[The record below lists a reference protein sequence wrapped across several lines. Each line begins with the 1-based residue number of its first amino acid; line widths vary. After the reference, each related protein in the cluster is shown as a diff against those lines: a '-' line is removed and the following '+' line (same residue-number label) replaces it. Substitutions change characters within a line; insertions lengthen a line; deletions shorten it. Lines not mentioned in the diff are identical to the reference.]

1 MKTILVYIIMCFVS
15 LSVYAQ
21 AQVKDR
27 SYADKQVH
35 RINKVVPLSESQKT
49 RIKSLNVDY
58 KSTTDSIT
66 RSISNSE
73 DEYQKK
79 YDAAKAYH
87 ENLMKTLTE
96 SQIASYVRTTC
107 APEIKAKTEYR
118 ISLLREGGD
127 YTEDELSAMYSDIYN
142 YLMLEKIVYFRYKY
156 DFATQKNNISR
167 LKAIQPN
174 ALKES
179 QTIEKQKGLGKVRTG
194 DSWK

>member
-1 MKTILVYIIMCFVS
+1 MKRLLFCTAMCFVVVS
-15 LSVYAQ
+15 LFAQ
-21 AQVKDR
+21 GHIKEKVH
-27 SYADKQVH
+27 ADKQVE
-35 RINKVVPLSESQKT
+35 RINKVVPLSEVQKA

-58 KSTTDSIT
+58 KSATDSIT
-66 RSISNSE
+66 DSNSDLI

-87 ENLMKTLTE
+87 ENLMKTLTAA
-96 SQIASYVRTTC
+96 QIASYVRTTC

-118 ISLLREGGD
+118 ISLLREGGNHS
-127 YTEDELSAMYSDIYN
+127 EEELATMYKDIYE
-142 YLMLEKIVYFRYKY
+142 YLMLEKIVYFRDKY

>member
-1 MKTILVYIIMCFVS
+1 M
-15 LSVYAQ
+15 
-21 AQVKDR
+21 
-27 SYADKQVH
+27 
-35 RINKVVPLSESQKT
+35 SESQKT